1 MGLRLISYD
10 RRVREIKPLYLLFQG
25 LFTQFRKGREGG
37 IGKIQ
42 LSMRNGFILAEY
54 DGKIMSAV
62 SGRDIKYNN
71 YFGARKGY
79 FGLAATLSGF
89 GSKELDS

>member
-1 MGLRLISYD
+1 MIAELG
-10 RRVREIKPLYLLFQG
+10 EIKPLYLLFQG

-37 IGKIQ
+37 MGKENSAFNEKWIH
-42 LSMRNGFILAEY
+42 IAEY
-54 DGKIMSAV
+54 YGKIMSAV
-62 SGRDIKYNN
+62 SGRDIKYSD

>member
-1 MGLRLISYD
+1 MDSY
-10 RRVREIKPLYLLFQG
+10 R
-25 LFTQFRKGREGG
+25 
-37 IGKIQ
+37 
-42 LSMRNGFILAEY
+42 AEY
-54 DGKIMSAV
+54 YGKIMSAV

>member
-1 MGLRLISYD
+1 MGKEDSAASFNEKWI
-10 RRVREIKPLYLLFQG
+10 
-25 LFTQFRKGREGG
+25 
-37 IGKIQ
+37 
-42 LSMRNGFILAEY
+42 MAEY
-54 DGKIMSAV
+54 YGKIMSVVV
-62 SGRDIKYNN
+62 SRRDIKYNN